1 MKVVIV
7 QHTSFLNSTGG
18 TEKIACFIAN
28 NLIQKGCEVTIATND
43 ENISGKPMF
52 YLNPKVTIDNLFNAA
67 TIQEELI
74 TLFNYKGNNLFL
86 WLYYKLKKK
95 RDKIYNKKVLKKHG
109 GVEGIYTHNLK
120 ERATLWKNYLN
131 DVKPNVI
138 ITMSISSL
146 VEITFGNKL
155 QFPIL
160 NSVNGRPDYD
170 YTDLL
175 WYRSEIEMRLLQEA
189 YAHLSGIQVLFDSYK
204 AFLPTTFC
212 SEAMTIPNPVLQIDA
227 NKVVDHEKVKKVYKI
242 INIASLNSSRK
253 QQDVAIH
260 IFSKIAATYPN
271 WNLEFWGVGND
282 LAILEEQVAQL
293 QLENRIFFKGF
304 TPEPLEK
311 LKEADIFLFPSKYEG
326 FPLALTEAMAV
337 GLPVIGFQ
345 SCSGVNELIQN
356 EHNGFLANDITD
368 MQHKLEELIQN
379 SELRKKMGLM
389 GHESVKKYTEEAVF
403 EKWFHFITQ
412 LNEKQN

>member
-7 QHTSFLNSTGG
+7 QHKNFLNSAGG
-18 TEKIACFIAN
+18 TEKIACFLAN
-28 NLIQKGCEVTIATND
+28 NLVEKDCEVIVATND

-52 YLNPKVTIDNLFNAA
+52 YLNPKVTIDNLFNP
-67 TIQEELI
+67 TFIQEEII
-74 TLFNYKGNNLFL
+74 TLFNYKGYNPFF

-109 GVEGIYTHNLK
+109 GIEGIYTHNLK

-131 DVKPNVI
+131 NIKPNVI

-146 VEITFGNKL
+146 VEITFGNEI
-155 QFPIL
+155 QIPIL

-204 AFLPTTFC
+204 AFLPDTF
-212 SEAMTIPNPVLQIDA
+212 SGEAVTIPNPVIQMDI
-227 NKVVDHEKVKKVYKI
+227 NTIVHHEIPKKVYKI
-242 INIASLNSSRK
+242 INIASLNSSCK

-260 IFSKIAATYPN
+260 VFSKIAATYPN

-356 EHNGFLANDITD
+356 EKNGFLANDITE

-379 SELRKKMGLM
+379 TELRKKMGFM
-389 GHESVKKYTEEAVF
+389 GHESVKKYTEEVVF
-403 EKWFHFITQ
+403 EKWFRFITQ